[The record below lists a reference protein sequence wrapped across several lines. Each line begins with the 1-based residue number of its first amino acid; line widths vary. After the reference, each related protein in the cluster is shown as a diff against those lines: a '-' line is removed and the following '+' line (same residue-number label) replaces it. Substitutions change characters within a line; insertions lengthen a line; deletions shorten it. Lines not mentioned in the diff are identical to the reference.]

1 MPDDARETGKTATA
15 PTKKRTYTPTP
26 PPTPSANEYARV
38 PPATV
43 TDAVRT
49 IALEDFTAVHTQPC
63 VRNSLMYGIGTGFAF
78 GGLRLVLG
86 GVSNYLATFSP
97 PTNLRAAPVPKA
109 ANWAAG
115 TFAGAS
121 LVTYEFCQYRRS
133 REKVGMQRA
142 IEIIDRR
149 KVERD
154 LQMQEKREKREQMR
168 KELEERAAAEAAA
181 RRSWYRFW

>member
-1 MPDDARETGKTATA
+1 M
-15 PTKKRTYTPTP
+15 
-26 PPTPSANEYARV
+26 V
-38 PPATV
+38 
-43 TDAVRT
+43 
-49 IALEDFTAVHTQPC
+49 
-63 VRNSLMYGIGTGFAF
+63 
-78 GGLRLVLG
+78 VLL
-86 GVSNYLATFSP
+86 SFFSQL
-97 PTNLRAAPVPKA
+97 TLYVASVPKA

-149 KVERD
+149 KEEREK
-154 LQMQEKREKREQMR
+154 QAKERRERAQEKAR
-168 KELEERAAAEAAA
+168 KELEERTAREVAA

>member
-1 MPDDARETGKTATA
+1 M
-15 PTKKRTYTPTP
+15 
-26 PPTPSANEYARV
+26 
-38 PPATV
+38 
-43 TDAVRT
+43 
-49 IALEDFTAVHTQPC
+49 
-63 VRNSLMYGIGTGFAF
+63 
-78 GGLRLVLG
+78 GLTTWLP
-86 GVSNYLATFSP
+86 SP

-154 LQMQEKREKREQMR
+154 LQMQEKREKREQVR

>member
-1 MPDDARETGKTATA
+1 MADGA
-15 PTKKRTYTPTP
+15 PTTPTKNRTYTPTP
-26 PPTPSANEYARV
+26 PPAPSANEYARA

-49 IALEDFTAVHTQPC
+49 IALNDFTSVHTQPC
-63 VRNSLMYGIGTGFAF
+63 VRSSLLYGIGAGFAF

-86 GVSNYLATFSP
+86 GVSNCLPAC
-97 PTNLRAAPVPKA
+97 PTRNTELCAAPVPKA

-115 TFAGAS
+115 TFVGAS
-121 LVTYEFCQYRRS
+121 LVTYEFCRYRRS
-133 REKVGMQRA
+133 REKAGMQRA

-149 KVERD
+149 KAERE
-154 LQMQEKREKREQMR
+154 LQMQEKRERARAQ
-168 KELEERAAAEAAA
+168 KELEERTAAEVPA